1 MARASR
7 LSSLPARAEVAAT
20 LETLVSLAEH
30 RRAVMPG
37 SQPRPFSPCLRIRC
51 EVVLEQRDTLLEL
64 AARLREPEPV
74 SVAVVATLAWLGQD
88 ESSPVYVGGIPP
100 ASLAGTATSCGC
112 AIRRAGEPR

>member
-1 MARASR
+1 M
-7 LSSLPARAEVAAT
+7 
-20 LETLVSLAEH
+20 LETLVSRAEH

-51 EVVLEQRDTLLEL
+51 DVVLEQRDTLLEL
-64 AARLREPEPV
+64 AVRLREPEPV
-74 SVAVVATLAWLGQD
+74 SVAVVATLAWLAQD